1 MIAKLLSALPFEW
14 AQYQFMHMALLG
26 MVILAPLFA
35 VLGCLVISNQM
46 AFFADAIG
54 HSALTGIALGVLA
67 GLQEPLW
74 AMLIFAVILA
84 AAIAW
89 LRHKQLAPADAVI
102 GLVMSCT
109 VALGIV
115 LLSRQGG
122 LHRYA
127 RYLVGDILTIAP
139 ADLLRVGALA
149 LAVVLILAWQYN
161 RIVLVT
167 LHRPLAASRGVC
179 VWRTELLF
187 TVLIAVSVTL
197 SIEWMGLLVI
207 NSLLILPA
215 AAARNL
221 ARSAAGYVLWAV
233 AVSLTSGI
241 GGVIA
246 SYYLSTA
253 TGATIVLCA
262 MGVFAVSVMF
272 RR

>member
-1 MIAKLLSALPFEW
+1 MLVTVLSAIAFEW
-14 AQYQFMHMALLG
+14 AQYEFMQMALVG
-26 MVILAPLFA
+26 IVILAPLFA

-54 HSALTGIALGVLA
+54 HSALTGIAIGVLA
-67 GLQEPLW
+67 GLHEPLW
-74 AMLIFAVILA
+74 AMLLFAIILA

-89 LRHKQLAPADAVI
+89 LRHKQLAPTDAVI
-102 GLVMSCT
+102 GLVMSFT

-122 LHRYA
+122 FHRYT

-139 ADLLRVGALA
+139 ADVLRVGILGAVAL
-149 LAVVLILAWQYN
+149 LVLAWQYN

-167 LHRPLAASRGVC
+167 LHRPLAASRRVC

-187 TVLIAVSVTL
+187 TILIAVSVTL
-197 SIEWMGLLVI
+197 SIAWMGLLVI

-215 AAARNL
+215 AAARNV

-233 AVSLTSGI
+233 VISLVAGM

-246 SYYLSTA
+246 SFYLSTA

-262 MGVFAVSVMF
+262 MGMFVVSILF

>member
-1 MIAKLLSALPFEW
+1 MLAELLKTLPFDW
-14 AQYQFMHMALLG
+14 AQYDFMHMALLG
-26 MVILAPLFA
+26 IVLLAPLFA
-35 VLGCLVISNQM
+35 VLGCLVISNHM

-54 HSALTGIALGVLA
+54 HSALTGIAIGVLA
-67 GLQEPLW
+67 GLHEPLW
-74 AMLIFAVILA
+74 AMLGFAVLLA
-84 AAIAW
+84 LAVAV
-89 LRHKQLAPADAVI
+89 LRRLELAPTDAVI
-102 GLVMSCT
+102 GLVMSFT

-122 LHRYA
+122 FHRYT

-139 ADLLRVGALA
+139 ADLLRVGALVLA
-149 LAVVLILAWQYN
+149 TLAVLAWNYN

-167 LHRPLAASRGVC
+167 IHRPVAASRGVP

-187 TVLIAVSVTL
+187 TMLVAVSVTV
-197 SIEWMGLLVI
+197 SIAWMGLLVI

-221 ARSAAGYVLWAV
+221 ARSAAAYVLYAV
-233 AVSLTSGI
+233 AFSLTAGI
-241 GGVIA
+241 GGLIA

-253 TGATIVLCA
+253 TGATMVLGA
-262 MGVFAVSVMF
+262 MGIFVVSALA

>member
-1 MIAKLLSALPFEW
+1 MSANVVSALPFDW
-14 AQYQFMHMALLG
+14 AQYQFMQMALIG
-26 MVILAPLFA
+26 IVILAPLFA
-35 VLGCLVISNQM
+35 ILGCLVISNQM

-67 GLQEPLW
+67 GLHEPLW
-74 AMLIFAVILA
+74 AMLVFAVMLA

-89 LRHKQLAPADAVI
+89 LRHQQLAPADAVI
-102 GLVMSCT
+102 GLVMAGT

-122 LHRYA
+122 FHRYA

-139 ADLLRVGALA
+139 GGVRRVGALA
-149 LAVVLILAWQYN
+149 VAALLLLAWQYN

-207 NSLLILPA
+207 NALLILPA

-221 ARSAAGYVLWAV
+221 ARSAAAYVLWAL
-233 AVSLTSGI
+233 AISLASGI

-246 SYYLSTA
+246 SYYLSSA

-262 MGVFAVSVMF
+262 MCLFGVSVVL